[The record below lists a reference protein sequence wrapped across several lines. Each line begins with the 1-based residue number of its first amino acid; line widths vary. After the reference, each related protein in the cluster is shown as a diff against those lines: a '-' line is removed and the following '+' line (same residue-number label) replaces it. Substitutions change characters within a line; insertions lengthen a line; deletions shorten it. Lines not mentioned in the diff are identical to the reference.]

1 MDEKTIAIIDAAV
14 EVAHFS
20 KTHEWPKEGS
30 PEFFEFAQKLDVLA
44 TAITARFP
52 GATRWGPCERGNA
65 RGWSHALFHEGKPV
79 AVT

>member
-20 KTHEWPKEGS
+20 KTHAYPEEGT
-30 PEFFEFAQKLDVLA
+30 PDFFEFAQKLDALS

-52 GATRWGPCERGNA
+52 AFQRNVQNGRIIE
-65 RGWSHALFHEGKPV
+65 ALRSGG
-79 AVT
+79 